1 MLIVLKIR
9 TYSQARRTNYIIYIT
24 PSYYTLRN
32 KDAKL
37 TALLDTRQKKIKTG
51 RGKRKPTKR
60 KRGRTEKKKTHYITL
75 HLHTKSGS
83 KSLKKF

>member
-37 TALLDTRQKKIKTG
+37 TALLDTRQKKIKQ
-51 RGKRKPTKR
+51 RNEKKKPTKKKSKER
-60 KRGRTEKKKTHYITL
+60 KKRRLTI
-75 HLHTKSGS
+75 
-83 KSLKKF
+83 